1 MGFKR
6 WLIGIFAS
14 LAAIPSALAH
24 CPVCTAA
31 TGAAVGV
38 ARVYGVDDAIMGVLI
53 GGFLVSSAL
62 WVNNALKRRNWVMF
76 PGQGIAIVIASLI
89 LTIVGFQ
96 KGGLLIGSLLWG
108 MPRLLSG
115 MLVGTG
121 VALAG
126 EGVHASLRRSNNGK
140 NHIALQGMIILLA
153 TLLVATAAFAGGL
166 L

>member
-1 MGFKR
+1 MGLKQ
-6 WLIGIFAS
+6 WLIGGFAT
-14 LAAIPSALAH
+14 LASIPAALAH

-31 TGAAVGV
+31 TAVAVG
-38 ARVYGVDDAIMGVLI
+38 AGRVYGVDDGIMGVLI

-62 WVNNALKRRNWVMF
+62 WLNNVFKRRNWVLF
-76 PGQGIAIVIASLI
+76 PGQGLAIVVASLI

-96 KGGLLIGSLLWG
+96 KGNLLTGALLWG
-108 MPRLLSG
+108 MPRLLAG

-121 VALAG
+121 AAMAG
-126 EGVHASLRRSNNGK
+126 EGVHASLRASNHGK

-153 TLLVATAAFAGGL
+153 SMLVATAAFAGGL